1 MMTDDDLLQM
11 LRAEE
16 RDSIAYM
23 GGLLSEMRRRNEYY
37 YLGLAKGELAAPTIP
52 GRSSVVSTDVSDT
65 VEWMLP
71 SLLKIFAA
79 GEDAVEF
86 EPNGPEDVKG
96 AQQATDYCNYLF
108 YRRNPGFD
116 VLYTGIK
123 DSLIQKVGIIKVWWI
138 SESLMPV
145 YSTSKPGLRR

>member
-79 GEDAVEF
+79 GEDAESERLFAGF
-86 EPNGPEDVKG
+86 EGNALAMDAYRFGPR
-96 AQQATDYCNYLF
+96 T
-108 YRRNPGFD
+108 
-116 VLYTGIK
+116 
-123 DSLIQKVGIIKVWWI
+123 
-138 SESLMPV
+138 
-145 YSTSKPGLRR
+145 